1 MRDEN
6 VLLVRMIHNGS
17 SRNHWP
23 QVRRSSGSAIATEV
37 LMNNVGWKGEGSNSD
52 LMLDYKT

>member
-6 VLLVRMIHNGS
+6 VLPVRMIHNGS

-23 QVRRSSGSAIATEV
+23 QVRRSNGSAIAAEV
-37 LMNNVGWKGEGSNSD
+37 LMNNVG
-52 LMLDYKT
+52 